1 MITRNVLNFNLA
13 GAGGRARLGRKLQ
26 HLHNALTLSLN
37 LPGSVLCL
45 KYFISRAVMLILLVK
60 CVSDIALRLRLLI
73 GKTRS
78 VES

>member
-1 MITRNVLNFNLA
+1 MPLPLNAFNLA
-13 GAGGRARLGRKLQ
+13 TQLS
-26 HLHNALTLSLN
+26 LSLN

-45 KYFISRAVMLILLVK
+45 KYFMSRAVMLILLVK

-73 GKTRS
+73 GKAGS